1 MGIFTIPPPPPP
13 PSPPPS
19 PPPPPPPP
27 PSPPP
32 HLPAGTVCA
41 RSTDCPQLLTHTG
54 EELLL
59 GNFHDPVPGP
69 LDGCCIG
76 NDNCGNS
83 FNGLGCQLLVPSQ
96 ARCADIQTF
105 RNIYTS
111 VHVAVGGDPRIF
123 CCGGTDP
130 DTPCLTY
137 EQMGIFTI
145 PPPPPPPS
153 PPLPPQPPPIS
164 LSPPPPLSPTALCR
178 RSEDCPDTY
187 CCIPNSQCHVG
198 FTGPGT
204 CSLYVPE
211 QAVCASDFDLQ
222 FYRLKGLGDRCYY
235 G

>member
-1 MGIFTIPPPPPP
+1 LVISEIRCLALWMVAASETTTAGTPLMAWAANSWFLLRQDAPISKLLEIFT
-13 PSPPPS
+13 
-19 PPPPPPPP
+19 
-27 PSPPP
+27 
-32 HLPAGTVCA
+32 H
-41 RSTDCPQLLTHTG
+41 
-54 EELLL
+54 
-59 GNFHDPVPGP
+59 
-69 LDGCCIG
+69 
-76 NDNCGNS
+76 
-83 FNGLGCQLLVPSQ
+83 
-96 ARCADIQTF
+96 RCML
-105 RNIYTS
+105 RG
-111 VHVAVGGDPRIF
+111 GGDPRIL